1 MIVIRCP
8 NANQEVAT
16 GVVVDIA
23 TFAGLP
29 RGQATLHCPACGQ
42 EHRWSVADAMLTTH
56 AAESASSADTP
67 DRT

>member
-42 EHRWSVADAMLTTH
+42 QHLWSVADAMLTT
-56 AAESASSADTP
+56 ASVDTP
-67 DRT
+67 DRS